1 MQIDCNFRPLLSIVA
16 ALVTLAFC
24 LAFSVIYSAS
34 RDFILPLPNRSIS
47 KSATSLRLIYS
58 DNNNLVRCVNN
69 FTSVTCRGRSP
80 PASSPASGTTGMINK
95 AVLSAPQPPA
105 SSDVM
110 ASEDMNLFLQRIRQI
125 SPYINKKY
133 IDGLSFNQSSDIL
146 RYMGIENLNR
156 YFAFQFLRCPGLAVL
171 KQHMDSNGNLHI
183 PKHYQTCK
191 QMSFQEHGQVVGL
204 VSFPGSG
211 NSWVRQLLETSTG
224 VYTGSV
230 YCDHAYIEAG
240 MIGEGVRSRNVI
252 AVKSHSCMN
261 NFGYSKRIYVVRNPF
276 NAIFA
281 NFNRKAKRR
290 FQNSSSSHVAEFN
303 EAQFGKHIIAAW
315 QLQLSV

>member
-24 LAFSVIYSAS
+24 LAFSVIYSAP
-34 RDFILPLPNRSIS
+34 RDFILPLPNRSFS

-80 PASSPASGTTGMINK
+80 RPASSPASGTTGMINK

-133 IDGLSFNQSSDIL
+133 IDGLSFNQSTDIL

-303 EAQFGKHIIAAW
+303 EAQFGK
-315 QLQLSV
+315 QL